1 MVGTGTTPAARRLRW
16 LGASRRSRVVL
27 AVVATLVL
35 SVLVIDAR
43 LFVIPTADRP
53 QPTEAV
59 VVLDG
64 STFRARLEAAVPLAH
79 RFAGSTLLV
88 STPYA
93 NPCPLGVVSASRLVC
108 FAPDPVTTQGE
119 ARAAARLATE
129 RGWTSM
135 TVVTTADQVW
145 RARLRFSRC
154 FSGDLRVVQAPTSIW
169 HRLASVPYEMGAT
182 IKAEVFQRAC

>member
-1 MVGTGTTPAARRLRW
+1 VLHTGTKPTVSRLRRLVATRPRRVALSG
-16 LGASRRSRVVL
+16 LGLLIVAVL
-27 AVVATLVL
+27 A
-35 SVLVIDAR
+35 IDVR
-43 LFVIPTADRP
+43 LFVVPESDEP
-53 QPTEAV
+53 QRSDAI

-79 RFAGSTLLV
+79 RFGDSTLLV
-88 STPYA
+88 STPYR
-93 NPCPLGVVSASRLVC
+93 NPCPDGVVPPSRLVC
-108 FAPDPVTTQGE
+108 FAPDPITTQGE
-119 ARAAARLATE
+119 ARVATSLAAT

-154 FSGDLRVVQAPTSIW
+154 FDGELRVVQAPTSIW

-182 IKAEVFQRAC
+182 VKAEVFQRGC